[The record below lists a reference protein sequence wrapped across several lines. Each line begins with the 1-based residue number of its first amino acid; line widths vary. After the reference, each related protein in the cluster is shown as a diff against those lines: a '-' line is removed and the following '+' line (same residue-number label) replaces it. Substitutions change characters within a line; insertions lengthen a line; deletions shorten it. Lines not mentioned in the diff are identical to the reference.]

1 MMSKFQLNL
10 LDESESYYPFTDYED
25 WQKFKQ
31 LSDELQSEMI
41 EKTKIKQIIKQSE
54 KEIKE
59 ILFTVAEVK

>member
-10 LDESESYYPFTDYED
+10 LDENESYYPFTDYED

-41 EKTKIKQIIKQSE
+41 EKSKIKQIIKQSE

>member
-10 LDESESYYPFTDYED
+10 LDECESYYPFTDYED